1 MTLTAFR
8 IAGSCLLFGD
18 LVMKDKSKF
27 SDYLT
32 GMKLSITVF
41 VGYFSVSFGFGAL
54 AVTKGLTAL
63 QSVLISITTLAG
75 AGQFAGLAVISAG
88 APLIDMVIT
97 QLVIN
102 SRYSLMSLALS
113 QKMGDR
119 IGFFPRLFI
128 AFHNTDEILA
138 LAMEYDK
145 PLTVPF
151 LMGLGILPIAGWTL
165 GTLFGAVAGTFL
177 PQSVRT
183 ALGVALYGM
192 FVAIVVP
199 QAKKSHPLLAASLIS
214 VGLACAFRWVPY
226 LKNVTEG
233 IAVVICAV
241 IASAVCAVLF
251 PISEE
256 AEKS

>member
-1 MTLTAFR
+1 MNNKTNF
-8 IAGSCLLFGD
+8 
-18 LVMKDKSKF
+18 K
-27 SDYLT
+27 DYLI
-32 GMKLSITVF
+32 GMRLSIPVF

-54 AVTKGLTAL
+54 AVTRGLSAL
-63 QSVLISITTLAG
+63 QAVLISITTLAG

-88 APLIDMVIT
+88 APLIDMIIT

-113 QKMGDR
+113 QKMGTR
-119 IGFFPRLFI
+119 IGFFPRIFI
-128 AFHNTDEILA
+128 AFHNTDEIFA

-151 LMGLGILPIAGWTL
+151 MMGLGILPIIGWTS
-165 GTLFGAVAGTFL
+165 GTFFGAVAGTFM

-199 QAKKSHPLLAASLIS
+199 QAKKSKPLLVAALIS
-214 VGLACAFRWVPY
+214 VGLACVFRWTPY

-233 IAVVICAV
+233 IAIVICAI

-256 AEKS
+256 AESEA

>member
-1 MTLTAFR
+1 MTLTAFRIAGSCLPILDGVEGEKAAFR

-32 GMKLSITVF
+32 GMKLSIPVF

-128 AFHNTDEILA
+128 AFHNTDEIFA
-138 LAMEYDK
+138 LAME
-145 PLTVPF
+145 
-151 LMGLGILPIAGWTL
+151 
-165 GTLFGAVAGTFL
+165 
-177 PQSVRT
+177 
-183 ALGVALYGM
+183 
-192 FVAIVVP
+192 
-199 QAKKSHPLLAASLIS
+199 
-214 VGLACAFRWVPY
+214 
-226 LKNVTEG
+226 
-233 IAVVICAV
+233 
-241 IASAVCAVLF
+241 
-251 PISEE
+251 
-256 AEKS
+256 